1 MSISKILLSG
11 WILGLLLNTFVLR
24 KYRNNLQKTGGP
36 KCKMTFFYLELA
48 REQGARRGGGAFD
61 QAGSGTGVERR
72 WAGLRRGDSTKF
84 RQGGLARA
92 RER

>member
-48 REQGARRGGGAFD
+48 REQGARRGGG
-61 QAGSGTGVERR
+61 GVRPSGE
-72 WAGLRRGDSTKF
+72 WDRGGKTL
-84 RQGGLARA
+84 GGAPTR
-92 RER
+92 